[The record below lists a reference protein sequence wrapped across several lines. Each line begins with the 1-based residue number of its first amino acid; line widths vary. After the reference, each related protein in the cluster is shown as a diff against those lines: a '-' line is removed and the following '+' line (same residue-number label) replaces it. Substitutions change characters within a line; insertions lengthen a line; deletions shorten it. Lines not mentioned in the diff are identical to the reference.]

1 MLNQTLMII
10 NGFLPV
16 GRKEDSG
23 APVAADCVSGNR
35 PFMKPSA
42 LIASL
47 ALMLQLGAC
56 AWLLPE
62 KPPPAK
68 VEAPPTP
75 AADLQP
81 PPPVPPRK
89 PAVPSTLALNP
100 AGPMPSVTTEP
111 EMPSPA
117 ADPEGLIG
125 LDQKQI
131 ESLLGTPQ
139 QSSESA
145 PARIWH
151 YAGRNCQL
159 EIYFYL
165 DLKSQ
170 VMRALHYE
178 VKSNDTADPARDRC
192 FSDLVARH
200 EAGVSPA
207 SANPAR

>member
-1 MLNQTLMII
+1 
-10 NGFLPV
+10 
-16 GRKEDSG
+16 
-23 APVAADCVSGNR
+23 
-35 PFMKPSA
+35 MKPVA
-42 LIASL
+42 LIASVGL
-47 ALMLQLGAC
+47 LLQLGAC

-62 KPPPAK
+62 NPPPNK
-68 VEAPPTP
+68 VEAPAAP

-81 PPPVPPRK
+81 PPPAPPRK
-89 PAVPSTLALNP
+89 PPVPSTLALNP
-100 AGPMPSVTTEP
+100 AGPMPSVTAEP
-111 EMPSPA
+111 EALGPA

-131 ESLLGTPQ
+131 ESLLGSPQ
-139 QSSESA
+139 QSSEAA

-178 VKSNDTADPARDRC
+178 VKSNEPTDPARERC